1 MDLNQIGIGIRQI
14 REFKSI
20 RPMQIY
26 HDINVHPRQLE
37 MIENNSGAYTAQT
50 LIKVL
55 NYLGI
60 ELTHHIDLSKLK

>member
-1 MDLNQIGIGIRQI
+1 MNQ
-14 REFKSI
+14 
-20 RPMQIY
+20 
-26 HDINVHPRQLE
+26 DINVHPRQLE